1 MGSEEGK
8 KDDAGKLDWDAM
20 PLELIELLVPV
31 FEAGISVKG
40 YGRHN
45 CLQPFCDSRR
55 RFFSAAMRHLR
66 KCQLDP
72 MAWNDEDQC
81 YHAAQ
86 VAFNALMLLYHG
98 KQDSAPS
105 SQKLMENT
113 PEKIELPRAELEQ
126 IEHFQK
132 ICARRM

>member
-1 MGSEEGK
+1 MGGSEEGK
-8 KDDAGKLDWDAM
+8 KDDTGKLDWDAM

-31 FEAGISVKG
+31 FESGISVKG

-45 CLQPFCDSRR
+45 CLHPFEDSRR

-72 MAWNDEDQC
+72 IAWNDDDQC

-86 VAFNALMLLYHG
+86 VAFNALMLLYHA
-98 KQDSAPS
+98 KDVSEKPMT
-105 SQKLMENT
+105 KL
-113 PEKIELPRAELEQ
+113 A
-126 IEHFQK
+126 HD
-132 ICARRM
+132 